1 MLIKVRIDES
11 VNTLSKVAD
20 TYLAIRVVS
29 GLAGDSD
36 PGDGYKTTAPQED
49 AVFLRSCC
57 RECILLVLL
66 SSQPCLPPKKPPYGR
81 FLSELNSCLP
91 SDCRGDQGKTAE
103 FATLT
108 GVFKNLR
115 RGV

>member
-29 GLAGDSD
+29 GLAGDRD
-36 PGDGYKTTAPQED
+36 PGDRYKTTAPQED

-66 SSQPCLPPKKPPYGR
+66 RSKSCFGKPKPGRFRLPTPCGSIKPPAAWR
-81 FLSELNSCLP
+81 Q
-91 SDCRGDQGKTAE
+91 QG
-103 FATLT
+103 
-108 GVFKNLR
+108 V
-115 RGV
+115 